1 MYNREL
7 VDAIVTTYSGT
18 DEYGQQLANA
28 DAQTRTIQVAFGI
41 LNHSQ
46 TDDVRYQNVSHY
58 ALTEDR
64 QVTDKD
70 TLTISGIEYK
80 VEFVNNYGRL
90 SEVFLRL

>member
-7 VDAIVTTYSGT
+7 VDAIVTTYSGI

-28 DAQTRTIQVAFGI
+28 NAQTRTIQVAFGI

>member
-7 VDAIVTTYSGT
+7 RDAVVTTYSGV
-18 DEYGQQLANA
+18 DAYGQQLS
-28 DAQTRTIQVAFGI
+28 DAGTTRTIQVAFGI

-46 TDDVRYQNVSHY
+46 TDDIRYQNVSHY

-64 QVTDKD
+64 EITDKD
-70 TLTISGIEYK
+70 TLTIDGIEYK

-90 SEVFLRL
+90 SEVFLR